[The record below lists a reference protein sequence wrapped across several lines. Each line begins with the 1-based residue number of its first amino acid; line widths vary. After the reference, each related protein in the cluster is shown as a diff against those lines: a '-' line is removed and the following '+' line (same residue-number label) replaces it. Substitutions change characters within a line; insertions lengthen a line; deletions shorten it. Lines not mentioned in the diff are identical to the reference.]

1 MTGTMTQAMTRPMI
15 QLEHV
20 SKCFRR
26 DGVTKPILHDV
37 CFDLPP
43 DRNIAI
49 LGRNGAGKSTL
60 MRMVA
65 GTLLPDRG
73 HILRWR
79 RVSWPMGF
87 SGSFH
92 PALTGAQNTRF
103 VARIYGR
110 DSEQLENYVQD
121 FAEIG
126 AFYHLP
132 VSTYS
137 SGMKA
142 RLAFALSMGVDFE
155 VYLVDEVI
163 GVGDTA
169 FRRKCAQAFRQRMD
183 RARVLMISHSAATL
197 RQFCDAGLV
206 IEDGRLTFFDS
217 VDTAIEAHEANIEP
231 YLILRA

>member
-1 MTGTMTQAMTRPMI
+1 MTAATTPAMIR
-15 QLEHV
+15 LERV
-20 SKCFRR
+20 SKSFRR
-26 DGVTKPILHDV
+26 DGVTKHILHDV
-37 CFDLPP
+37 SFDLPP
-43 DRNIAI
+43 GRNIAI

-60 MRMVA
+60 MRLIA
-65 GTLLPDRG
+65 GTLRPDRG
-73 HILRWR
+73 RILRRR
-79 RVSWPMGF
+79 RVSWAMGF

-110 DSEQLENYVQD
+110 DTAALDTIVQD
-121 FAEIG
+121 FAELG
-126 AFYHLP
+126 ASYHLP
-132 VSTYS
+132 VGTYS

-169 FRRKCAQAFRQRMD
+169 FRRKCATAFRQRMD
-183 RARVLMISHSAATL
+183 RARVLMISHSATTL

-206 IEDGRLTFFDS
+206 MEAGRLTFFDT
-217 VDTAIEAHEANIEP
+217 VEAAIDAHETNLAMNP
-231 YLILRA
+231 APALTA

>member
-1 MTGTMTQAMTRPMI
+1 MVRGAK
-15 QLEHV
+15 LGEV
-20 SKCFRR
+20 
-26 DGVTKPILHDV
+26 LHDV
-37 CFDLPP
+37 SFDLPP
-43 DRNIAI
+43 GRNIAI

-60 MRMVA
+60 MRLIA
-65 GTLLPDRG
+65 GTLRPDRG
-73 HILRWR
+73 RILRR
-79 RVSWPMGF
+79 RRISWPMGF

-110 DSEQLENYVQD
+110 DTGALDAIVQD
-121 FAEIG
+121 FAELG
-126 AFYHLP
+126 ASYHLP
-132 VSTYS
+132 VGTYS

-169 FRRKCAQAFRQRMD
+169 FRRKCATAFRQRMD
-183 RARVLMISHSAATL
+183 RARVLMISHSATTL

-206 IEDGRLTFFDS
+206 MEAGRLTFFDT
-217 VDTAIEAHEANIEP
+217 VAAAIDAHESHATDRP
-231 YLILRA
+231 RLPRLVGRRAAASR

>member
-1 MTGTMTQAMTRPMI
+1 MTQTMTQPMI
-15 QLEHV
+15 QLDHV
-20 SKCFRR
+20 SKSFRR
-26 DGVTKPILHDV
+26 DGVTKHILHDV

-43 DRNIAI
+43 GRNIAI

-60 MRMVA
+60 MRMIA
-65 GTLLPDRG
+65 GTLQPDRG
-73 HILRWR
+73 QILRHR

-87 SGSFH
+87 AGSFH

-110 DSEQLENYVQD
+110 DTRALEEYVQG
-121 FAEIG
+121 FAELG

-142 RLAFALSMGVDFE
+142 RLAFALSMGVDFQ

-163 GVGDTA
+163 GVGDTT
-169 FRRKCAQAFRQRMD
+169 FRRKCAAAFRQRMD
-183 RARVLMISHSAATL
+183 RSQVLMISHSAATL
-197 RQFCDAGLV
+197 RQFCDSGLV
-206 IEDGRLTFFDS
+206 IEDGRLTFFDT
-217 VDTAIEAHEANIEP
+217 VEAAIEAHESNLEP
-231 YLILRA
+231 YLILTA

>member
-1 MTGTMTQAMTRPMI
+1 MI
-15 QLEHV
+15 RLDRV
-20 SKCFRR
+20 SKSFRR
-26 DGVTKPILHDV
+26 EGVTKNILHDV
-37 CFDLPP
+37 SFDLPP

-60 MRMVA
+60 MRLIA
-65 GTLLPDRG
+65 GTLKPDRG
-73 HILRWR
+73 QVVRRR

-87 SGSFH
+87 SGASH

-103 VARIYGR
+103 VARIYCR
-110 DSEQLENYVQD
+110 DGAGLDEYVQD
-121 FAEIG
+121 FAELG
-126 AFYHLP
+126 VYYHLP

-169 FRRKCAQAFRQRMD
+169 FRRKCANAFRQRMD
-183 RARVLMISHSAATL
+183 RSRVLMISHNTEML

-206 IEDGRLTFFDS
+206 IEAGRLTYFDT
-217 VDTAIEAHEANIEP
+217 VAAAIGAHDANLLLAEAPEGTANA
-231 YLILRA
+231 

>member
-1 MTGTMTQAMTRPMI
+1 MI
-15 QLEHV
+15 QLSHV
-20 SKCFRR
+20 SKSFRR
-26 DGVTKPILHDV
+26 DGVTRHILHDV

-60 MRMVA
+60 MRMIA
-65 GTLLPDRG
+65 GTLQPDRG
-73 HILRWR
+73 QILRHR

-87 SGSFH
+87 AGSFH

-103 VARIYGR
+103 VGRIYGR
-110 DSEQLENYVQD
+110 DTGALEEYVQG
-121 FAEIG
+121 FAELG

-132 VSTYS
+132 VGTYS

-142 RLAFALSMGVDFE
+142 RLAFALSMGIDFQ

-169 FRRKCAQAFRQRMD
+169 FRRKCAAAFRQRMD
-183 RARVLMISHSAATL
+183 RARVLMISHSAPTL

-206 IEDGRLTFFDS
+206 IEAGRLTFFDT
-217 VDTAIEAHEANIEP
+217 VEAAIDAHENNLEP
-231 YLILRA
+231 YLILTA

>member
-1 MTGTMTQAMTRPMI
+1 MI
-15 QLEHV
+15 QLDHV
-20 SKCFRR
+20 SKSFRR
-26 DGVTKPILHDV
+26 ERVTRHILHDV
-37 CFDLPP
+37 SFEVPS

-60 MRMVA
+60 MRLIA
-65 GTLLPDRG
+65 GTLQPDRG
-73 HILRWR
+73 KVIRHR

-87 SGSFH
+87 SGAAH

-110 DSEQLENYVQD
+110 DSAGLDEYVQD
-121 FAEIG
+121 FAELG
-126 AFYHLP
+126 AYYHLP

-163 GVGDTA
+163 GVGDTT
-169 FRRKCAQAFRQRMD
+169 FRRKCADAFRQRMD
-183 RARVLMISHSAATL
+183 RSRVLMISHNAATL

-206 IEDGRLTFFDS
+206 IEAGRLTYFDT
-217 VDTAIEAHEANIEP
+217 VDAAIDAHEMTLALP
-231 YLILRA
+231 LMA